1 MWRERFKDYLIKE
14 QESLRR
20 QIRNLESRNC
30 EMWET
35 SEGERKDITE
45 EYTAELRS
53 HLAEI
58 EQLLVEES
66 LS

>member
-1 MWRERFKDYLIKE
+1 VWRERFKDYLIKE

>member
-1 MWRERFKDYLIKE
+1 MWRERFKEFLSKE

-20 QIRNLESRNC
+20 KIRNLESRSC

-35 SEGERKDITE
+35 SGGERKEITE

-53 HLAEI
+53 RLAEI